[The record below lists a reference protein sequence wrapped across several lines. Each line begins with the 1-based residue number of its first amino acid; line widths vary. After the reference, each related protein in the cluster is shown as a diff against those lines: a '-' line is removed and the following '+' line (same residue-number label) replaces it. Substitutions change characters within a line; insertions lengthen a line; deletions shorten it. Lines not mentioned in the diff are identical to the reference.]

1 MLRSGF
7 LLRERVNARAVNNR
21 VLIVVVVLL
30 AIGVAFFVSR
40 DTQPVTVAPPAPVAP
55 PSPFANPPELGG
67 DQPGCDSAF
76 SRSVYVSQK
85 PMLSYKEWCAA
96 NAEALRL
103 DWQNKHRLSSS
114 DEAICAWNKPD
125 QVAAKCEGKLSE
137 DDPFMIA
144 ASTIGEIGGD
154 NLAQVVQR
162 ARPGTL
168 LSRDIEAFR
177 KLGLEAHAALLEKAN
192 VARNDRAKLDAIAE
206 EWAALEEK
214 GVFIDWFEKN
224 CMTLVKCT
232 PR

>member
-1 MLRSGF
+1 M
-7 LLRERVNARAVNNR
+7 NNR
-21 VLIVVVVLL
+21 VLIVVVALL
-30 AIGVAFFVSR
+30 AIGVAFIVSR
-40 DTQPVTVAPPAPVAP
+40 DTKPETVAPAAPVTP
-55 PSPFANPPELGG
+55 PSFFTNPPELGD

-76 SRSVYVSQK
+76 SRSVFLGQRPS
-85 PMLSYKEWCAA
+85 LSYKEWCAA
-96 NAEALRL
+96 NAGALRL
-103 DWQNKHRLSSS
+103 DWQNKHRLTSS
-114 DEAICAWNKPD
+114 DEAICSWNKPD

-162 ARPGTL
+162 ARPGSL
-168 LSRDIEAFR
+168 LARDIDAFR

-192 VARNDRAKLDAIAE
+192 AARNDRAKLDAIAG

-214 GVFIDWFEKN
+214 GVFTAWFEKN